1 MSSKISQSANTL
13 FEQIKE
19 IDENGREFWGARKL
33 SKILDYSEYR
43 HFLPVLDKAKEA
55 CKKSGKTITDH
66 FEAYL
71 EEITHGK
78 GAKKTY
84 PSVKLSYLACY
95 HIVICADSGKEC
107 VKAGIEYFNI
117 MGNKPQIIDKQ
128 GEANLIFY
136 TTPQGNTRIDLAY
149 DGETFWITQKKM
161 AELFDVEVNTINYH
175 LTQIFDSK
183 ELNQYSV
190 IRKVRITASDDKD
203 YLTNVYNLDV
213 IIAVGYRVNSFK
225 ATQFRIWATAVLK
238 EFIIKGFVLDDERL
252 RQGKSW
258 GKDYFDELL
267 ERIREIRT
275 SERRLYQKITDIY
288 ATATDYNKLAPI
300 TQEFYAKVQNKL
312 HWAITGLTA
321 AEIVYQQADATK
333 PHMGLKTWKLAPQG
347 KIMRTDVA
355 VAKNY
360 LDEKSIKE
368 LNQIVSAYL
377 DLAEN
382 RANRQLSTTM
392 ADWAKFLDSFLELS
406 SYPVLTDK
414 GKISAERAKIK
425 AFKQFEEFR
434 VIQDRDYLSDFDKEV
449 KKLNPAKP
457 SKLHE

>member
-1 MSSKISQSANTL
+1 MKNDIEKNAL

-19 IDENGREFWGARKL
+19 IDDNGNTFWGARKL
-33 SKILDYSEYR
+33 SKTLDYSEFR
-43 HFLPVLDKAKEA
+43 HFLPVIEKAKIA
-55 CKKSGKTITDH
+55 CANSGLQVADH
-66 FEAYL
+66 FEDYL

-78 GAKKTY
+78 GARKTY
-84 PSVKLSYLACY
+84 PSIKLSYTACY
-95 HIVICADSGKEC
+95 NIVRSADSDKMNVRVGLD
-107 VKAGIEYFNI
+107 YFNAKE
-117 MGNKPQIIDKQ
+117 NKPQIVEQ
-128 GEANLIFY
+128 QSEANLIFY

-149 DGETFWITQKKM
+149 DGDTFWITQRKM
-161 AELFDVEVNTINYH
+161 SELFDVEVNTINYH
-175 LTQIFDSK
+175 LSQIFESE

-190 IRKVRITASDDKD
+190 IRKIRITAADGKD

-213 IIAVGYRVNSFK
+213 IIAVGYRVSSYK
-225 ATQFRIWATAVLK
+225 ATQFRIWATSVLK
-238 EFIIKGFVLDDERL
+238 EFITKGFVLDDERL
-252 RQGKSW
+252 KQGKSW
-258 GKDYFDELL
+258 GIDYFDELL

-300 TQEFYAKVQNKL
+300 THEFYAKVQNKL

-321 AEIVYQQADATK
+321 AEIIYQQADATK

-347 KIMRTDVA
+347 KIMKTDVA

-360 LDEKSIKE
+360 LDEENIKE

-382 RANRQLSTTM
+382 RAKRQIATTM
-392 ADWAKFLDSFLELS
+392 AEWAKFLDSFLELS
-406 SYPVLTDK
+406 SYSVLKDK

-425 AFKQFEEFR
+425 AFEQFEKFR

-449 KKLNPAKP
+449 KKLNPPKDN
-457 SKLHE
+457 KLHE